1 MNRPC
6 ARILPPAKYLNG
18 ADCAAPRSAGEEGR
32 EENAPYSSSS
42 LSTAMNA
49 SVGSCTEPRERIFF
63 LPPQK
68 RLRLFWG
75 PILFHARDE

>member
-1 MNRPC
+1 MFFRPQGF
-6 ARILPPAKYLNG
+6 PY
-18 ADCAAPRSAGEEGR
+18 
-32 EENAPYSSSS
+32 YSSSS